1 MMTNGADV
9 LTITGESEV
18 GWQTADGLELKG
30 RLLHFSSHS
39 VTFAL
44 HHPGVPLRVSEVLAP
59 FQVLPEGVL
68 SYTGRAV
75 LRELVN
81 TGSGLVCHATLE
93 GGLDSGV
100 FEAVADPTQLSAR
113 FRAFMKRW
121 QTTCKILTPYKIAI
135 ADLQSFLTQLRLWL
149 EQVELG
155 IRAAPSG
162 DRLELEQNALEKLGK
177 EIVPIID
184 HFFQQFERLTPQI
197 TPEMLPAHRAYLQL
211 QLHPLVLCS
220 PFAYRTY
227 AKPLGFAGDYEM
239 VNMMTRNPFE
249 GGTVFAK
256 LVNLWFLEQ
265 APAQAHRNR
274 VAQLERVLAEEV
286 GRCAAEGRLARV
298 LNLGCGPAVEIQR
311 FLAGFEW
318 SSRARCE
325 LLDFDDETLTYAR
338 KVLEAAKATH
348 GRSTEL
354 IFSKVPVTQLL
365 KQAARTVE
373 RPREQ
378 QYDFIYCAGL
388 FDYLGDCVCQK
399 LMTILYSWLAPGG
412 LLLVTN
418 VDPSNPLRHGM
429 EQLLEWHLVYRDP
442 AALRAIRPLQVKED
456 DAQIRAEMTGVNVF
470 LEIRKGRHA

>member
-1 MMTNGADV
+1 MMTNGAHV
-9 LTITGESEV
+9 LPVPGESEV
-18 GWQTADGLELKG
+18 GWQTADGLELRG
-30 RLLHFSSHS
+30 HLLHFGSHS

-59 FQVLPEGVL
+59 FQAVVEGVL
-68 SYTGRAV
+68 AYTGRAV
-75 LRELVN
+75 LREIVN
-81 TGSGLVCHATLE
+81 TGSGLVCQATLE
-93 GGLDSGV
+93 GGLDAGV
-100 FEAVADPTQLSAR
+100 FEAAVHPAQLPAR
-113 FRAFMKRW
+113 FQMFMKRW
-121 QTTCKILTPYKIAI
+121 QATCKILTPYKIAV

-162 DRLELEQNALEKLGK
+162 DRFELEQNALERLGR
-177 EIVPIID
+177 EVLPIID
-184 HFFQQFERLTPQI
+184 HFFEQFESITPQI
-197 TPEMLPAHRAYLQL
+197 TPEMLPVHRAYLQL

-227 AKPLGFAGDYEM
+227 AKPLGYAGDYEM

-256 LVNLWFLEQ
+256 LVNMWFLEQ

-274 VAQLERVLAEEV
+274 VVQLERVLAEEV
-286 GRCAAEGRLARV
+286 GRCASEGRIARV

-311 FLAGFEW
+311 FLAGVEW
-318 SSRARCE
+318 SSRARFE
-325 LLDFDDETLTYAR
+325 LLDFDDETLAYAR
-338 KVLEAAKATH
+338 RVLEGAKAGH

-354 IFSKVPVTQLL
+354 VFSKVPVTQLL

-373 RPREQ
+373 RPPGQ
-378 QYDFIYCAGL
+378 QYDLIYCAGL
-388 FDYLGDCVCQK
+388 FDYLTDCLCQK

-429 EQLLEWHLVYRDP
+429 EQLLEWHLIYRNP
-442 AALRAIRPLQVKED
+442 TNLRAIRPLQVKEE

-470 LEIRKGRHA
+470 LEVRKARHV